1 MLLRLTG
8 ISSSRDAL
16 VAKTL
21 FSPSKMHASG
31 PNMCSFLYL
40 ARGARLLSGCEK
52 LLPGE
57 TVKDLRAA
65 ECFRV
70 VQLCFWLVM
79 KRGGE
84 GLGKVSPDRAAK
96 PSQAQRREGAGQ
108 QRHQPPSY
116 ESSPAAAAASRPSFS
131 PQGSTA
137 DARSATEA
145 AVRESPICAFF
156 RTVAPLCMLRAP
168 PAPTQRACC
177 QHRKCR
183 VLRGIY
189 IPSSPI

>member
-1 MLLRLTG
+1 M
-8 ISSSRDAL
+8 
-16 VAKTL
+16 
-21 FSPSKMHASG
+21 
-31 PNMCSFLYL
+31 
-40 ARGARLLSGCEK
+40 
-52 LLPGE
+52 
-57 TVKDLRAA
+57 
-65 ECFRV
+65 CFRV

-189 IPSSPI
+189 IPSSPIWPAAQEAAATLSTGTSDPAREPTTCWHRCSWPGTSTATTAR